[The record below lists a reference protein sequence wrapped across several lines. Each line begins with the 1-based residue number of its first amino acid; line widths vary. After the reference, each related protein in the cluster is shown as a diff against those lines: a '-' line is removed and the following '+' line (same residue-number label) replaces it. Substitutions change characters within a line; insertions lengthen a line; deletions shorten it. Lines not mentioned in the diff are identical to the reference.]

1 MKKPFEKQ
9 PPRILFRDK
18 LVKIAK
24 QVRRAWGLATRLE
37 YRRVKGKGLSKKYEY
52 SKKLELRK

>member
-37 YRRVKGKGLSKKYEY
+37 YRRVKGKGLSK
-52 SKKLELRK
+52 